1 MRNTLLWNLPKREVT
16 NHQVTI
22 CSSILIIVE
31 VLKEF
36 FSTKVILQHPN
47 ARQNDFPFFIHTYA
61 AIILYEADKLPTEA
75 LLYIKWLL
83 ERYKGCNK
91 LFFCCSDASKIQPLT
106 SLCTL
111 VQLLPPSTVG
121 CQDCKI
127 LQEQPKTSH
136 TLI

>member
-83 ERYKGCNK
+83 ERYKGFNK

-111 VQLLPPSTVG
+111 VQLLPPSSYRTSWLPR
-121 CQDCKI
+121 
-127 LQEQPKTSH
+127 LQNPPRT
-136 TLI
+136 T